1 MKYKYRIKTMKSLSN
16 DGLRSVI
23 HHQAQCK
30 NFIFWKDIVYSYGY
44 NTEAQAM
51 HDIRTHKN
59 KLKKRVRCGIIKV

>member
-1 MKYKYRIKTMKSLSN
+1 MKCKYRIKIMQLLSN

-30 NFIFWKDIVYSYGY
+30 NFIFWEDIFCSYGY

-51 HDIRTHKN
+51 DSIRAHKN
-59 KLKKRVRCGIIKV
+59 ELKQPVRCGIIKV